1 VLDMEL
7 RTFTELLHTAFT
19 AQPNPPLWLVPVTGV
34 LALLVVAYRPAW
46 RVARN
51 VITIVHEAG
60 HGTVA
65 LLTGRRLRGI
75 KLHSDTSGVT
85 VSEGPA
91 TGPGMVFT
99 LLAGY
104 TAPSL
109 LGAGYA
115 GVLALDRV
123 TLLLWL
129 SIALL
134 ALLLVAIRNVY
145 GVFSILLTGGLV
157 FAVSW
162 FGTALVQSGFAYF
175 MTWFLL
181 LGGVWPVLELQRK
194 RGRREAPDSDADQL
208 ARLTGVA
215 GLIWVVLLGAFCL
228 AAAVLG
234 GRWLL
239 L

>member
-1 VLDMEL
+1 MEL

-46 RVARN
+46 RDARN

-65 LLTGRRLRGI
+65 LLTGRRLR
-75 KLHSDTSGVT
+75 
-85 VSEGPA
+85 
-91 TGPGMVFT
+91 VFT
-99 LLAGY
+99 LHAGY

>member
-1 VLDMEL
+1 MEL
-7 RTFTELLHTAFT
+7 RTFGELLSLLFS
-19 AQPNPPLWLVPVTGV
+19 AQPDPPLWLVPVTGALAAAVV
-34 LALLVVAYRPAW
+34 LYRPVW
-46 RVARN
+46 RLARN

-60 HGTVA
+60 HAIIA

-85 VSEGPA
+85 VSTGRP

-99 LLAGY
+99 LLGGY
-104 TAPSL
+104 TAPSV
-109 LGAGYA
+109 LGALYA

-134 ALLLVAIRNVY
+134 VLLLVAIRNVY
-145 GVFSILLTGGLV
+145 GVFAVLLTGGAV
-157 FAVSW
+157 FLVSW

-181 LGGVWPVLELQRK
+181 VGGVWPVLELQRK
-194 RGRREAPDSDADQL
+194 RRRREAPYSDADQL
-208 ARLTGVA
+208 ARLTGLG
-215 GLIWVVLLGAFCL
+215 GLLWVVVFGGIALGA
-228 AAAVLG
+228 AALG
-234 GRWLL
+234 GSWLL
-239 L
+239 S

>member
-1 VLDMEL
+1 MEL
-7 RTFTELLHTAFT
+7 RTFSELLSLMFT
-19 AQPNPPLWLVPVTGV
+19 AQPDPPLWLVPVTGALAAAVV
-34 LALLVVAYRPAW
+34 LYRPLW
-46 RVARN
+46 RLTRN

-60 HGTVA
+60 HAAVA

-75 KLHSDTSGVT
+75 RLHSDTSGVT
-85 VSEGPA
+85 VSSGPPA
-91 TGPGMVFT
+91 GPGMVFT

-109 LGAGYA
+109 LGALYVGFFYI
-115 GVLALDRV
+115 DRV

-145 GVFSILLTGGLV
+145 GGFAVLATGSVVFL
-157 FAVSW
+157 VSW

-194 RGRREAPDSDADQL
+194 RRRRQAPYSDADQL
-208 ARLTGVA
+208 ARITGVG
-215 GLIWVVLLGAFCL
+215 GLLWVVVFGGVALG
-228 AAAVLG
+228 AAVLG
-234 GRWLL
+234 GNWLL
-239 L
+239 S

>member
-1 VLDMEL
+1 MEL
-7 RTFTELLHTAFT
+7 RTFGELLELLFI
-19 AQPNPPLWLVPVTGV
+19 AQPNPPLWMVAATGV
-34 LALLVVAYRPAW
+34 AALLAVAYRPVW

-51 VITIVHEAG
+51 VITIVHEGG
-60 HGTVA
+60 HATVA

-75 KLHSDTSGVT
+75 RLHSDTSGVT
-85 VSEGPA
+85 VSVGRP

-99 LLAGY
+99 ILAGY
-104 TAPSL
+104 TAAPL
-109 LGAGYA
+109 LGAAYA

-134 ALLLVAIRNVY
+134 VLLLVAIRNVY
-145 GVFSILLTGGLV
+145 GVVSVLVTGGV
-157 FAVSW
+157 IFAVSW
-162 FGTALVQSGFAYF
+162 FGEPQLQSGFAYF
-175 MTWFLL
+175 FTWFLL
-181 LGGVWPVLELQRK
+181 LGGIWPVIELQRK
-194 RGRREAPDSDADQL
+194 RGHRQAPDSDADQL

-215 GLIWVVLLGAFCL
+215 GLFWVVLFGGFSL

>member
-1 VLDMEL
+1 MEL

-19 AQPNPPLWLVPVTGV
+19 AQPNPPLLLVP
-34 LALLVVAYRPAW
+34 
-46 RVARN
+46 
-51 VITIVHEAG
+51 
-60 HGTVA
+60 
-65 LLTGRRLRGI
+65 
-75 KLHSDTSGVT
+75 D
-85 VSEGPA
+85 
-91 TGPGMVFT
+91 
-99 LLAGY
+99 
-104 TAPSL
+104 
-109 LGAGYA
+109 A

>member
-1 VLDMEL
+1 MEL
-7 RTFTELLHTAFT
+7 RTFGELLRLLFT
-19 AQPNPPLWLVPVTGV
+19 AQPDPPLWLVPVTGALAAAVV
-34 LALLVVAYRPAW
+34 LYSPVW
-46 RVARN
+46 RLARN

-60 HGTVA
+60 HAAIA

-85 VSEGPA
+85 VSAGPP
-91 TGPGMVFT
+91 TGAGMVFT

-104 TAPSL
+104 TAPSA
-109 LGAGYA
+109 LGALYA

-145 GVFSILLTGGLV
+145 GVFAVLATGGAV
-157 FAVSW
+157 FGVSW

-181 LGGVWPVLELQRK
+181 LGGVWPVVELQRK
-194 RGRREAPDSDADQL
+194 RRRRQAPDSDADQL

-215 GLIWVVLLGAFCL
+215 GLMWVVVFGGL
-228 AAAVLG
+228 ALTAALVG
-234 GRWLL
+234 GGWLL
-239 L
+239 S

>member
-1 VLDMEL
+1 MEL
-7 RTFTELLHTAFT
+7 RTFTELLSEALG

-34 LALLVVAYRPAW
+34 LALLVVVYRPAW
-46 RVARN
+46 RLARN
-51 VITIVHEAG
+51 VVTIVHEAG
-60 HGTVA
+60 HAIVA

-85 VSEGPA
+85 VSVGPPRGA
-91 TGPGMVFT
+91 GMVFT

-109 LGAGYA
+109 LGAAYA

-129 SIALL
+129 SIGLL

-145 GVFSILLTGGLV
+145 GVFAVLVTGGV
-157 FAVSW
+157 IFGVSW

-175 MTWFLL
+175 VTWFLL

-194 RGRREAPDSDADQL
+194 RGRRQAPDS
-208 ARLTGVA
+208 
-215 GLIWVVLLGAFCL
+215 
-228 AAAVLG
+228 
-234 GRWLL
+234 
-239 L
+239 

>member
-1 VLDMEL
+1 MSFHGLVEMWDRLVG
-7 RTFTELLHTAFT
+7 
-19 AQPNPPLWLVPVTGV
+19 AQPDPP
-34 LALLVVAYRPAW
+34 ALLVVLTAAVALLVVVTRVPW

-51 VITIVHEAG
+51 AITIAHEGG
-60 HGTVA
+60 HGLAA